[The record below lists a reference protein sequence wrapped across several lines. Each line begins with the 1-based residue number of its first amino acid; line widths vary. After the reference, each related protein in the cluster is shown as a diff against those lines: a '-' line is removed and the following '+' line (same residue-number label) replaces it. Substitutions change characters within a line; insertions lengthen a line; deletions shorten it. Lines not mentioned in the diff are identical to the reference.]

1 MTKATTQHG
10 TQKRKRGDVVVFL
23 FVEEIENKLQGQRI
37 PILACLKLLSSVCSI
52 YKYKEDMRASLQ
64 LDPDEVCSW
73 ATLLCR
79 LETEHFKWLYSLTN
93 TV

>member
-1 MTKATTQHG
+1 MTKNSTTQHG
-10 TQKRKRGDVVVFL
+10 TQKRKIDDFVVFL
-23 FVEEIENKLQGQRI
+23 FVEEIENKLQGQGI

-73 ATLLCR
+73 ETLPSR
-79 LETEHFKWLYSLTN
+79 NRTF
-93 TV
+93 